1 MDIQVLYKDLTD
13 NTLQMNIDSGYYMQY
28 FTGRNTIPETGI
40 LLSELYTK
48 ETVVTPIAI
57 QIGITI

>member
-13 NTLQMNIDSGYYMQY
+13 NALQMNIDSGYQY